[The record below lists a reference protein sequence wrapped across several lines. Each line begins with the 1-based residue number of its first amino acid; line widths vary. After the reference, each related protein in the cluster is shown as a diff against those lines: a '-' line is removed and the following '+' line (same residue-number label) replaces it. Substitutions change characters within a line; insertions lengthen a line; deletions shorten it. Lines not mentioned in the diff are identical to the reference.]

1 MVKKFKLYGI
11 GNYENFNYYIFD
23 KKQEILESLSCIF
36 QKVLETSDIL
46 FNSEY
51 KDKKGKWKSKKI
63 NYEKRKDCHIFV
75 LGEKTRVDIYLGD
88 KKMFVAIYCPH
99 KLRLKFNLELPL
111 ITCMPKP
118 KKFKEKW

>member
-1 MVKKFKLYGI
+1 MVKIRKFKLYGI

-23 KKQEILESLSCIF
+23 KKQEILKELSKIF
-36 QKVLETSDIL
+36 DKVFGIYWEFADYT
-46 FNSEY
+46 Y
-51 KDKKGKWKSKKI
+51 TKPRKI
-63 NYEKRKDCHIFV
+63 NYEKKQDYHEAMI
-75 LGEKTRVDIYLGD
+75 GKKSRVDIYFGD

-99 KLRLKFNLELPL
+99 KLRLKFNLELSF